1 MEFKF
6 KPHKQYSRDDVA
18 KAFNK
23 TIYNIDTQSRKYK
36 ANGGRKGLLNSNQQ
50 VPLIVFVSRI
60 IRIIIKAITET
71 ALTIIGIAASTVA
84 GALLER

>member
-6 KPHKQYSRDDVA
+6 KPHKQYSRKDVA
-18 KAFNK
+18 EAFNK

-50 VPLIVFVSRI
+50 VPFVVFASRI
-60 IRIIIKAITET
+60 IRNTPEEFWGFFLDDDNFKNFDIVKD
-71 ALTIIGIAASTVA
+71 
-84 GALLER
+84 

>member
-6 KPHKQYSRDDVA
+6 RTHKQYSRKDVA

-23 TIYNIDTQSRKYK
+23 TIYNIATQSRKYK

-50 VPLIVFVSRI
+50 VPFVVFASRI
-60 IRIIIKAITET
+60 IRNTPEEFWGFFLDDNNFTNFDIVKD
-71 ALTIIGIAASTVA
+71 
-84 GALLER
+84 

>member
-6 KPHKQYSRDDVA
+6 KAHKQYSRKDVA

-23 TIYNIDTQSRKYK
+23 TIFNISTQSRKYK

-50 VPLIVFVSRI
+50 VPFVVFVSRI
-60 IRIIIKAITET
+60 IRNTPEEFWGFFLDDNNFTNFDIVKD
-71 ALTIIGIAASTVA
+71 
-84 GALLER
+84 

>member
-6 KPHKQYSRDDVA
+6 NTHKQYSRKYVA
-18 KAFNK
+18 KAFDK

-60 IRIIIKAITET
+60 IRNTPEEFWGFFLDDNNFTNFDIVKD
-71 ALTIIGIAASTVA
+71 
-84 GALLER
+84 